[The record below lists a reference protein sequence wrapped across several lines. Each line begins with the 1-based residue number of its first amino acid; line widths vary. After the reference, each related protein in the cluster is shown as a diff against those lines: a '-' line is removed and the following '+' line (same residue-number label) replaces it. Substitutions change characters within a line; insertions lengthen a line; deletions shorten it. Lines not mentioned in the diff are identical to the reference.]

1 MHQNGNLKSK
11 KNSTNTWGALIRAC
25 HIDGK
30 VMLSKVSIRKKATRR
45 SKVQDIAKQQK
56 KIQIG
61 IGLMQLYYAQAYFKL
76 QR

>member
-56 KIQIG
+56 KK
-61 IGLMQLYYAQAYFKL
+61 YK
-76 QR
+76 